1 MQNYHTLGEMHRCRT
16 VKQRNQYDSRASFLG
31 HHDVGELDEPL
42 CPGRTCRRRP
52 AGAAFEGE
60 IRNFIQREA
69 VFPDRQRGENPVS
82 VDSPTD
88 LNVLVQRVTAASVE
102 QIDRVIFKLQ
112 GVRDVLRSEGER
124 VHQDICGYAGLNH
137 ASAKA
142 MKVIADSLEK
152 WKGASTD
159 PSCVRR
165 KNR

>member
-1 MQNYHTLGEMHRCRT
+1 M
-16 VKQRNQYDSRASFLG
+16 SRYVPDELA
-31 HHDVGELDEPL
+31 DVDQM
-42 CPGRTCRRRP
+42 
-52 AGAAFEGE
+52 AAAVEGK
-60 IRNFIQREA
+60 IRDFIQREA
-69 VFPDRQRGENPVS
+69 VFPGRQRGENPVS

-102 QIDRVIFKLQ
+102 QIDRVIFNLQ
-112 GVRDVLRSEGER
+112 SVRDVLRSEGER
-124 VHQDICGYAGLNH
+124 VHRDICGYAGLNH

-159 PSCVRR
+159 PAGIRR